1 MRSGS
6 SRRNSELDGQSQY
19 ACFLEPRCWGPSVT
33 QSLGTE
39 FVQDT
44 VWRVSE
50 DSGLRARS
58 QGRFQSRCS
67 GNMPLPSEAK
77 RKLVQM
83 KLHPHPKGHLY
94 ETVMFPGPEG
104 PALAASACLPST
116 AKPCIGLYLLGFLPV
131 SASPESHTCGLGR
144 SFQPSLLPV
153 DLSRP

>member
-19 ACFLEPRCWGPSVT
+19 TCSLEARCWGPSGT
-33 QSLGTE
+33 QSLGAE
-39 FVQDT
+39 FVQGT

-50 DSGLRARS
+50 DSRLRARS

-83 KLHPHPKGHLY
+83 KLHLI
-94 ETVMFPGPEG
+94 PEG
-104 PALAASACLPST
+104 PALAAAAYLPST
-116 AKPCIGLYLLGFLPV
+116 AKPCIGLWLLEFLPV
-131 SASPESHTCGLGR
+131 SASPESHTCDLGC
-144 SFQPSLLPV
+144 SFQSSLLPV